1 MAKQQDPEDDEEILS
16 TFEKFVRNQGLV
28 DWPVAFEENIDISS
42 HFKHYSH
49 PRQIY
54 DYFKVNVPFPVDVTM
69 SFSKSIE
76 ELYSKIKLHASIMSQ
91 EQSKNKN
98 AESVFDDMNKY
109 KMYVQRAHRIIKEQS
124 EAVSRSLDI
133 KDYDYPGFDVVEDT
147 DIPGHPDALQH
158 LDSVS
163 EAQGF
168 NLGFLKIW
176 RPFFLCDLSVA
187 VLKDTFWWFFL
198 HRFKPNVEEESQLF
212 DRISG
217 AFVSLLMT
225 VQMDLK
231 DKLFKVYA
239 DCLAQAVYAA
249 FYGAFPESMERL
261 GHDFKT
267 DLTDLISLWVSGV
280 KPTLLSWQSWNLG
293 WLDPVDTSGK
303 SHGESACDLQ
313 MEFEE
318 LVSSARRLSLSS
330 TEKQKRG
337 SIANADSRMDRK
349 RESHYIGAG
358 PEFQH
363 VRFKPC
369 GQSPLVSRYLH
380 LQDIPTPAGS
390 DTRRIR
396 RTEITNLTPS
406 KPTYQEV
413 LTDVEERSHRRQ
425 QEYNTFCQQ
434 TKQEIADIHRDR
446 LIHNMELNRMKKEIF
461 SDRMEVK
468 IASEGIMNKWKHP
481 PYRQRLQKGEGKE
494 RKEESE
500 EVKNANQSS
509 VSPENRKTAGQ

>member
-1 MAKQQDPEDDEEILS
+1 MAKQQDLEDGEEILS

-28 DWPVAFEENIDISS
+28 DWPVAFEENIEISS

-54 DYFKVNVPFPVDVTM
+54 DYFKVNVPFPVDVAM

-76 ELYSKIKLHASIMSQ
+76 ELYSKIKLHASIISQ

-98 AESVFDDMNKY
+98 AESVFDDVNKY
-109 KMYVQRAHRIIKEQS
+109 KMYVERAHRIMKEQS

-133 KDYDYPGFDVVEDT
+133 KDYDYPGFDAVVDT

-168 NLGFLKIW
+168 NPGFLKIW

-239 DCLAQAVYAA
+239 DCLAQAVYGA
-249 FYGAFPESMERL
+249 FYRAFPESMERL
-261 GHDFKT
+261 GNDFKT

-280 KPTLLSWQSWNLG
+280 KPTMLSWQSWNLG
-293 WLDPVDTSGK
+293 WLDPVDTSGE

-318 LVSSARRLSLSS
+318 MVSSARRLSLSP

-337 SIANADSRMDRK
+337 SIANADTRMDRK

-369 GQSPLVSRYLH
+369 
-380 LQDIPTPAGS
+380 
-390 DTRRIR
+390 
-396 RTEITNLTPS
+396 
-406 KPTYQEV
+406 EV
-413 LTDVEERSHRRQ
+413 LTDVEERSHKRQ

-446 LIHNMELNRMKKEIF
+446 LIHNMRLNRMKKEIF
-461 SDRMEVK
+461 SNRIEVK
-468 IASEGIMNKWKHP
+468 IASEGIMNKWNHP
-481 PYRQRLQKGEGKE
+481 PYRQCLQKGEGIE
-494 RKEESE
+494 MEEE
-500 EVKNANQSS
+500 EVKNANQPS

>member
-28 DWPVAFEENIDISS
+28 DWPVAFEENIEISS

-109 KMYVQRAHRIIKEQS
+109 KKYVQRAHRIIKEQS

-198 HRFKPNVEEESQLF
+198 HTFKPNVEEESQLF

-293 WLDPVDTSGK
+293 WLDPVNTSGK

-318 LVSSARRLSLSS
+318 LVSRTRRLSLSS

-425 QEYNTFCQQ
+425 QEYNIFCQQ

-481 PYRQRLQKGEGKE
+481 PYRQRLQKGE

-500 EVKNANQSS
+500 EVKNTNQPS